1 MTAELLVQLG
11 RQSPW
16 SPHCRGTTGSHPGL
30 TFVFCQSKH
39 YPCLAR
45 IHQLRGGQPP
55 HPCWGPLPAPNRGSP
70 RGPGRVLSRY
80 LPAVAHHSSER
91 ARVTAQGF
99 LTQSSVQ
106 GSAKDQHP
114 WGKTE
119 MQKAMGIK
127 DPRCPEGSCGWG
139 YGIRQCL
146 WPDRRDQ
153 DKRGAGAPP
162 SGQRAS
168 GRIILPFWVLQPLP
182 VFWVFFFFLRRGVR
196 SYISTRSPQNSLAT
210 KGTVVGCCLHPQ
222 ALPPITACNSEVLS
236 PLGSGSGSGWAG
248 LWLENHWASELK
260 HHPSG
265 CSWALQQRAGL
276 LCGCLYRV
284 RWSPAR
290 RNCCIWQE
298 KGMGEVFFSGAQG
311 SFLTT
316 GSWRDGSGQKLL
328 KTGGFSFPQGLYVSL
343 GTLPAVTPTNPSS

>member
-1 MTAELLVQLG
+1 MGSGSVCG
-11 RQSPW
+11 P
-16 SPHCRGTTGSHPGL
+16 TGE
-30 TFVFCQSKH
+30 T
-39 YPCLAR
+39 R
-45 IHQLRGGQPP
+45 TRGGQGL
-55 HPCWGPLPAPNRGSP
+55 HLQANEPLVGS
-70 RGPGRVLSRY
+70 
-80 LPAVAHHSSER
+80 SSP
-91 ARVTAQGF
+91 F
-99 LTQSSVQ
+99 
-106 GSAKDQHP
+106 
-114 WGKTE
+114 
-119 MQKAMGIK
+119 
-127 DPRCPEGSCGWG
+127 G
-139 YGIRQCL
+139 YSNLCQF
-146 WPDRRDQ
+146 
-153 DKRGAGAPP
+153 
-162 SGQRAS
+162 SGC
-168 GRIILPFWVLQPLP
+168 
-182 VFWVFFFFLRRGVR
+182 FFFFLRRGVR

-265 CSWALQQRAGL
+265 CSWALQRRAGL